1 MPGKERLMNNLTT
14 NRASRIT
21 FLFIFSLISLFGCQS
36 TSVEEV
42 MSNCQ
47 TQSTENCS
55 VEDDNG
61 DNGDDRGYNP
71 CLVNK
76 NLPVCK
82 K

>member
-1 MPGKERLMNNLTT
+1 MENLLI
-14 NRASRIT
+14 NRAYRIFVSFT
-21 FLFIFSLISLFGCQS
+21 FCILFLLACQS
-36 TSVEEV
+36 TPDESAPDCRTET
-42 MSNCQ
+42 S
-47 TQSTENCS
+47 ENCS
-55 VEDDNG
+55 AEE

>member
-1 MPGKERLMNNLTT
+1 MINKVRRMF
-14 NRASRIT
+14 
-21 FLFIFSLISLFGCQS
+21 FLCAFCGMFLYGCNS
-36 TSVEEV
+36 TPEEEV
-42 MSNCQ
+42 AANCR
-47 TQSTENCS
+47 TDTNENCE
-55 VEDDNG
+55 VAD